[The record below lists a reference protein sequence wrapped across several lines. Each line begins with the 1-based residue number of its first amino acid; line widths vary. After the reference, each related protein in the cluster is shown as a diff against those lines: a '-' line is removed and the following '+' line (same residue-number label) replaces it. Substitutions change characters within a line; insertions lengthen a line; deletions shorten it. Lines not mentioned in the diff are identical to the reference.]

1 MKDLSLQSYGQ
12 EITSKQLS
20 HLQPKGFLDV
30 FSSEL
35 LNLTRTSDIGRY
47 GFPSGHTSGQFA
59 IWIGLAL
66 LFRKKWLTI
75 LAITF
80 VLLTM
85 LSRMYL
91 GVHYLGDVLG
101 GLILGTMVT
110 FPIYLFGSYLDGQH
124 YSRSFIF
131 GLLIL
136 LPLLSLESSGNW
148 QASLLLGLNCTYL
161 MFNMSGQLKLSH
173 STKHRALNSL
183 VLIFIFLS
191 GFTLVRALTKD
202 LATLIEVIS
211 MFLLGTGVFSF
222 QLFLARK
229 PNGLSEMS
237 NEILKLWIDIIG
249 WIGSFEVIIA
259 YFLISAHRID
269 ANNIYYQIL
278 NGTGAA
284 FLVINTIYYGAYPST
299 FINIVW
305 LIIAGVAIIKMIFQ
319 RSSKS

>member
-1 MKDLSLQSYGQ
+1 MKFVSSFGEVYPVMFICLIVVAGIHLRKGWILLNIVAFTTFLTVWAKETVDYPRPVAVDSSLQSYGQ

-35 LNLTRTSDIGRY
+35 LNLTRTSDVGRY

-161 MFNMSGQLKLSH
+161 MFNMSGQLKLSN

-229 PNGLSEMS
+229 T
-237 NEILKLWIDIIG
+237 KWIVRD
-249 WIGSFEVIIA
+249 E
-259 YFLISAHRID
+259 
-269 ANNIYYQIL
+269 Q
-278 NGTGAA
+278 
-284 FLVINTIYYGAYPST
+284 
-299 FINIVW
+299 
-305 LIIAGVAIIKMIFQ
+305 
-319 RSSKS
+319 